1 MFSEWYSPQVGRQ
14 LANKVELEN
23 VEVKLKLSTL
33 KPLQVGW
40 IIELSNEMK
49 LSKGAGIIKSG
60 WLSSGIKGAVDLG
73 LEKLPSIDPFE
84 ELNSMIPDSEDVV
97 KSNTLCL
104 TAIACF
110 TEDWAWHIEIK
121 R

>member
-1 MFSEWYSPQVGRQ
+1 MDIFADRMTYAVVNQDQDNSILIVNVLRSMTRTGTYCKQFLKQMFSEWYSPQVGKQ

-49 LSKGAGIIKSG
+49 SSKGAGIIKSG
-60 WLSSGIKGAVDLG
+60 
-73 LEKLPSIDPFE
+73 
-84 ELNSMIPDSEDVV
+84 
-97 KSNTLCL
+97 
-104 TAIACF
+104 
-110 TEDWAWHIEIK
+110 
-121 R
+121 